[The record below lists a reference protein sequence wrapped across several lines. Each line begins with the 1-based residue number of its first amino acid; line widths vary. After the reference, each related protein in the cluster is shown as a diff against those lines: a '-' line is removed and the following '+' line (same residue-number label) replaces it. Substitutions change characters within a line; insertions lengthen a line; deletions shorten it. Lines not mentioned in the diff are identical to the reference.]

1 MTRNIIIFVM
11 SPFGHKPVEH
21 EFSDVQGSYHVT
33 TVHTNETAIRY
44 LSRELQEEGEKLDAA
59 YAFVSDEVQKE
70 HLDKFRQL
78 FKLLPIQDVRLDSSR
93 LDAAFR
99 SVSVMFEAIQDFL
112 VQYPEDTV
120 RVHVDMTG
128 GPRHASMLMLP
139 LVQMLRY
146 RGIEVGRVLY
156 SNMAAQ
162 PPTIEDA
169 GVMLDVLS
177 VVGGVTEFTAFGNVS
192 QIRYYFQQHR
202 HHSERLDWLIQKMEN
217 LAETIKICG
226 SYESLQKS
234 LGQLQA
240 TIRIYEDANLREAG
254 EEERFLSQF
263 LPRIKEEYAPIM
275 PREGKPSRR
284 SDIIRWCVNK
294 AFLQQALTYFTE
306 WMPQVLI
313 EQGYLTL
320 IDPQI
325 RPDCENKGK
334 DWSYWGVY
342 LLRSYEPGGEAVR
355 TLEMDENKFGYAGM
369 RERLNLFLDG
379 PMNLRDL
386 QESARRLCPKLA
398 AYIAEAV
405 RLMEQNKKFEG
416 FLKAVLAL
424 PQDNPV
430 RCILDKAR
438 GIAPLDRYM
447 RTRYGKEKDL
457 VRLLLSAIRQV
468 RKDFVENLFELYVP
482 PQEAVRADKADKVVQ
497 RREVFRQLLA
507 DGLIG
512 TSLPEDALLD
522 FVERYNQYV
531 ASWRN
536 ILSHAA
542 SEPAT
547 AENNR
552 EMGQSL
558 LAALDVLE
566 RAETAGA

>member
-44 LSRELQEEGEKLDAA
+44 LSRELQKGGEKLDAA

-70 HLDKFRQL
+70 HLNRFRQL

-192 QIRYYFQQHR
+192 QIRYYFRQHR

-240 TIRIYEDANLREAG
+240 TIRIYEEANLREAG

-263 LPRIKEEYAPIM
+263 LPRLKEEYAPIM

>member
-1 MTRNIIIFVM
+1 
-11 SPFGHKPVEH
+11 
-21 EFSDVQGSYHVT
+21 
-33 TVHTNETAIRY
+33 
-44 LSRELQEEGEKLDAA
+44 
-59 YAFVSDEVQKE
+59 
-70 HLDKFRQL
+70 
-78 FKLLPIQDVRLDSSR
+78 
-93 LDAAFR
+93 
-99 SVSVMFEAIQDFL
+99 
-112 VQYPEDTV
+112 
-120 RVHVDMTG
+120 
-128 GPRHASMLMLP
+128 
-139 LVQMLRY
+139 
-146 RGIEVGRVLY
+146 
-156 SNMAAQ
+156 
-162 PPTIEDA
+162 
-169 GVMLDVLS
+169 
-177 VVGGVTEFTAFGNVS
+177 
-192 QIRYYFQQHR
+192 
-202 HHSERLDWLIQKMEN
+202 MEN

-240 TIRIYEDANLREAG
+240 TIKIYEEADLREAG

-263 LPRIKEEYAPIM
+263 LPRLKEEYAPIM
-275 PREGKPSRR
+275 PREGRPSSR

-325 RPDCENKGK
+325 QPECEKNCK

-355 TLEMDENKFGYAGM
+355 TLEMDEDKFDYAQM
-369 RERLNLFLDG
+369 RMRLDLFMYDRIE
-379 PMNLRDL
+379 LRDL
-386 QESARRLCPKLA
+386 RESARRLCPKLA

-405 RLMEQNKKFEG
+405 KLMEQNTKFER
-416 FLKAVLAL
+416 FLKAVLNL
-424 PQDNPV
+424 PQDDPV

-447 RTRYGKEKDL
+447 RTRYSKEKNL
-457 VRLLLSAIRQV
+457 VRLLLSAIHQV
-468 RKDFVENLFELYVP
+468 KKDFVENLFELYVP
-482 PQEAVRADKADKVVQ
+482 PQETVRVDKAGKGGQ
-497 RREVFRQLLA
+497 RREVFRQMLV

-512 TSLPEDALLD
+512 TSLQEEALLD

-558 LAALDVLE
+558 LAALEILE
-566 RAETAGA
+566 QAEAAGA

>member
-275 PREGKPSRR
+275 PHEGRPSHRA
-284 SDIIRWCVNK
+284 DIIRWCVNK

-325 RPDCENKGK
+325 QPDCENKGK

-355 TLEMDENKFGYAGM
+355 TLEMDENKFGYAQM

>member
-44 LSRELQEEGEKLDAA
+44 LSRELQKGGEKLDAA

-70 HLDKFRQL
+70 HLNRFRQL

-192 QIRYYFQQHR
+192 QIRYYFRQHR

-240 TIRIYEDANLREAG
+240 TIRIYEEANLREAG